1 MWTEFLISNLKLHI
15 DVSITK
21 RNYLWQITLLTVL
34 IGGIGGWAYYSV
46 FPHHYFG
53 GYPLIPIFF
62 LTFGVF
68 MINMVES
75 CRHRMPGRML
85 QIYLLMRVM
94 RLLASIIVMLVY
106 CVAVREEAKEFL
118 LTFIVNYLIYLIYD
132 SWFFFTFEA
141 NRKLKKK
148 KRKENETLRNIL
160 TGALLV
166 LGALSPAVVQADSI
180 PVTQDG
186 LVAELDSMAQRDD
199 VTPAEQEKN
208 TVDVKEIVF
217 GHIGDSYEW
226 HITAFG
232 ETQVIIPLPV
242 ILYSSTTGWH
252 AFLSSRLE
260 ENGGSYE
267 GFSIAPEGSKY
278 EGKLVEYDDA
288 GNEVRPWDISITKV
302 TLALLINSV
311 LLLVIILSVAQW
323 YRKHPQGSAAPG
335 GFIGFMEMFIMMVN
349 DDIIKS
355 CVGPKY
361 RKFAPYLLTAFFFIF
376 INNLMGLIPIFPGG
390 ANVTGNIAITM
401 VLAVCTFL
409 AVNIFGT
416 KAYWKDIFWPDVPW
430 WLKVPVPMM
439 PFIEFFGIFTK
450 PFALMIRLFA
460 NMLAGHMAM
469 LVLTC
474 LIFISASMGPA
485 LNGTL
490 TVASVLFN
498 IFMNALEL
506 LVAFIQA
513 YVFTMLS
520 AVFIGLA
527 QEEHKEKAEEKVM
540 K

>member
-1 MWTEFLISNLKLHI
+1 MAHH
-15 DVSITK
+15 DV
-21 RNYLWQITLLTVL
+21 
-34 IGGIGGWAYYSV
+34 
-46 FPHHYFG
+46 
-53 GYPLIPIFF
+53 
-62 LTFGVF
+62 
-68 MINMVES
+68 
-75 CRHRMPGRML
+75 
-85 QIYLLMRVM
+85 
-94 RLLASIIVMLVY
+94 
-106 CVAVREEAKEFL
+106 
-118 LTFIVNYLIYLIYD
+118 
-132 SWFFFTFEA
+132 
-141 NRKLKKK
+141 
-148 KRKENETLRNIL
+148 
-160 TGALLV
+160 
-166 LGALSPAVVQADSI
+166 
-180 PVTQDG
+180 
-186 LVAELDSMAQRDD
+186 
-199 VTPAEQEKN
+199 
-208 TVDVKEIVF
+208 
-217 GHIGDSYEW
+217 
-226 HITAFG
+226 G
-232 ETQVIIPLPV
+232 ETHVTIPLPV
-242 ILYSSTTGWH
+242 IVHSSTTGWH

-267 GFSIAPEGSKY
+267 GFSIAPAGSKY
-278 EGKLVEYDDA
+278 EGKLVEYDA
-288 GNEVRPWDISITKV
+288 TGNEIRPLDISITKV
-302 TLALLINSV
+302 TLALLINSA
-311 LLLVIILSVAQW
+311 LLLLIILSVAHW

-376 INNLMGLIPIFPGG
+376 INNIMGLIPFFPGG

-401 VLAVCTFL
+401 VLAICTFL

-416 KAYWKDIFWPDVPW
+416 KTYWKDIFWPDVPW

-527 QEEHKEKAEEKVM
+527 QEEHKEKAVK
-540 K
+540 

>member
-1 MWTEFLISNLKLHI
+1 MK
-15 DVSITK
+15 
-21 RNYLWQITLLTVL
+21 Q
-34 IGGIGGWAYYSV
+34 
-46 FPHHYFG
+46 
-53 GYPLIPIFF
+53 
-62 LTFGVF
+62 
-68 MINMVES
+68 
-75 CRHRMPGRML
+75 
-85 QIYLLMRVM
+85 
-94 RLLASIIVMLVY
+94 
-106 CVAVREEAKEFL
+106 
-118 LTFIVNYLIYLIYD
+118 
-132 SWFFFTFEA
+132 
-141 NRKLKKK
+141 
-148 KRKENETLRNIL
+148 LRNIV
-160 TGALLV
+160 APIFLLC
-166 LGALSPAVVQADSI
+166 LMTAASL
-180 PVTQDG
+180 PVFAQTQ
-186 LVAELDSMAQRDD
+186 ED
-199 VTPAEQEKN
+199 VTSQEQKEN
-208 TVDVKEIVF
+208 TVNVKEIVF

-226 HITAFG
+226 HITTWG
-232 ETQVIIPLPV
+232 KTHITIPLPIIV
-242 ILYSSTTGWH
+242 YSSTTGWH
-252 AFLSSRLE
+252 TFLSSRLA
-260 ENGGSYE
+260 ENGGTYE
-267 GFSIAPEGSKY
+267 GLSVAPEGSKY
-278 EGKLVEYDDA
+278 EGKLVEYNAA
-288 GNEVRPWDISITKV
+288 GEQVRPWDISITKV
-302 TLALLINSV
+302 TFALLFNSV
-311 LLLVIILSVAQW
+311 LLLVIVLSVAQW
-323 YRKHPQGSAAPG
+323 YRKRPQGALAPG

-355 CVGPKY
+355 CVGPNY

-376 INNLMGLIPIFPGG
+376 INNVMGLIPFFPGG

-401 VLAVCTFL
+401 VLAICTFL

-416 KAYWKDIFWPDVPW
+416 KHYWKDIFWPDVPW

-527 QEEHKEKAEEKVM
+527 QEGAKVKAEDK
-540 K
+540 